1 MVYKSMDG
9 LRPTRLGQREPK
21 ASESRGSR
29 DETEASLDFA
39 GKTVCRRRIGRN
51 FARGRAGKIYDPM
64 RSAARA
70 PFN

>member
-29 DETEASLDFA
+29 DETEASLDFG
-39 GKTVCRRRIGRN
+39 GKTVSRRRIGRN
-51 FARGRAGKIYDPM
+51 FARGLNMLGRTSLTRECLWA
-64 RSAARA
+64 
-70 PFN
+70 